1 MEDDF
6 KHADEYEDEIRGLID
21 DAVGTGLMTAMAR
34 ENICPKCMALT
45 LLEFA
50 TYAATS
56 SGATAGEILAAASTG
71 AMTAEDD
78 IDLAD
83 ETPPTQARH

>member
-6 KHADEYEDEIRGLID
+6 KHADEYDEEIRALID
-21 DAVGTGLMTAMAR
+21 DAVGNGLMKAMSR

-50 TYAATS
+50 AYAATS
-56 SGATAGEILAAASTG
+56 SGATGGEILAAASTG
-71 AMTAEDD
+71 AMTAEEDL
-78 IDLAD
+78 DLA
-83 ETPPTQARH
+83 EEAPPTQARH

>member
-6 KHADEYEDEIRGLID
+6 KHADEYEDEIRALID

-34 ENICPKCMALT
+34 QNICPKCLALT

-50 TYAATS
+50 VYAATS
-56 SGATAGEILAAASTG
+56 AGSTAGEILAAASTG

-78 IDLAD
+78 MDLAD

>member
-6 KHADEYEDEIRGLID
+6 KHADEYEEEIRGLID
-21 DAVGTGLMTAMAR
+21 DAVGDSLMAAMAR
-34 ENICPKCMALT
+34 QNICPKCLALT

-50 TYAATS
+50 AYAATS

-78 IDLAD
+78 LGLVD
-83 ETPPTQARH
+83 EEPPTPSRH